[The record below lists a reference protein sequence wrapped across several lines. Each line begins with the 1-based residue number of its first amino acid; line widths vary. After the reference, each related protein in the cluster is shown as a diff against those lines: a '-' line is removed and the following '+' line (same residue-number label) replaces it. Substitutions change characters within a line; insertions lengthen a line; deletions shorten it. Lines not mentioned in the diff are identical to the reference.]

1 MAGHSNDESI
11 GARVRE
17 LRKQRGWSL
26 SELARK
32 AGIARSYLFRIEEG
46 KSSPTYEKIRALA
59 EALGALPSELFGE
72 EPPAVPASLQQFAEE
87 EKLGSAEIQMLAQI
101 EHRGN
106 KPDSP
111 EEWRA
116 IYSVIKAMTGE

>member
-1 MAGHSNDESI
+1 MAGQPTDESI
-11 GARVRE
+11 GARVKK
-17 LRKQRGWSL
+17 LRKEKDWSL
-26 SELARK
+26 SELARR

-59 EALGALPSELFGE
+59 GALGALPSELFGE
-72 EPPAVPASLQQFAEE
+72 QPPTVPTSLQQFAKEE
-87 EKLGSAEIQMLAQI
+87 NLGSAEVQMLAQI

-116 IYSVIKAMTGE
+116 IYSVIKAMTEE

>member
-1 MAGHSNDESI
+1 MTGQPTDESI
-11 GARVRE
+11 GPRVKE
-17 LRKQRGWSL
+17 LRKQKGWSL
-26 SELARK
+26 SELARR
-32 AGIARSYLFRIEEG
+32 AEIARSYLFRIEEG

-59 EALGALPSELFGE
+59 SALGALPSELFGE
-72 EPPAVPASLQQFAEE
+72 QPPTVPTSLQQFAKEE
-87 EKLGSAEIQMLAQI
+87 NLGSAEVQMLAQI

-116 IYSVIKAMTGE
+116 IYSVIKAMTEE